1 MSDPLV
7 ELASLRAQV
16 AQLNAF
22 AAQQQQLQ
30 QQHNVAAAGPPR
42 IDLPKIRQPSTFAG
56 VMGFAV
62 DDWIGE
68 MEQQFAYY
76 GNKFATDV
84 IKIQYAVAF
93 FSGPAMHWWDHE
105 TDRDGLD
112 WTGFVRRLHG
122 RFRPVQAAMLARQ
135 RIGKLSQ
142 RNGQTVNQYT
152 SLFQTTMTPIVDMG
166 DADQVHHYVNGL
178 IPYVAGKVWERHPT
192 TLKEAIDFAVSVE
205 AMGQYGRA
213 ALSSSNHGRSTFGSA
228 PMDTSLNNVEQ
239 QQFGGD
245 FYSES
250 AHSSNTGT
258 VPTTGIDP
266 VQVLLAKMESM
277 ESRVNAMFSKSGA
290 TGNGNWNRRPSGNG
304 TQVSGLKPGEVD
316 KLRAEGRCFRCK
328 EKGHMKF
335 DCPKRPKNE

>member
-22 AAQQQQLQ
+22 AAQQQQQQ
-30 QQHNVAAAGPPR
+30 QQHNAQHIAARPPR

-84 IKIQYAVAF
+84 IKIEYAVAF

-122 RFRPVQAAMLARQ
+122 RFRPVQAAMFATSQLRTPFTNNIHLFNKRLPFNPFHSPMYFNTFPFIFALFPFYFRRFSISLVFLQNRCLALR
-135 RIGKLSQ
+135 
-142 RNGQTVNQYT
+142 
-152 SLFQTTMTPIVDMG
+152 
-166 DADQVHHYVNGL
+166 
-178 IPYVAGKVWERHPT
+178 
-192 TLKEAIDFAVSVE
+192 FAL
-205 AMGQYGRA
+205 
-213 ALSSSNHGRSTFGSA
+213 ALSS
-228 PMDTSLNNVEQ
+228 
-239 QQFGGD
+239 
-245 FYSES
+245 
-250 AHSSNTGT
+250 HSSNT
-258 VPTTGIDP
+258 
-266 VQVLLAKMESM
+266 E
-277 ESRVNAMFSKSGA
+277 
-290 TGNGNWNRRPSGNG
+290 
-304 TQVSGLKPGEVD
+304 
-316 KLRAEGRCFRCK
+316 KLSTY
-328 EKGHMKF
+328 
-335 DCPKRPKNE
+335 N